1 MIGTV
6 RLSIQLFFLFICWIK
21 RQSFLHSA
29 YHNPVDLWWVRMVGP
44 KEKKEHKDR
53 PTHRSTGLR
62 LANGHIKEEEKW
74 MIDRAHIIFSLI
86 NVGTDDRSLFIFS
99 FFFVPARLSF
109 PFRRAIHLQMTSW
122 GSIAL
127 LLKRKWK
134 RKSFVTVG
142 KTWLIIKWKEPSKA
156 WSQRDEVLFHFILSA
171 NGLLP
176 TLRFPLLNCVRWR
189 ASWLMAETSDHSVGP

>member
-1 MIGTV
+1 
-6 RLSIQLFFLFICWIK
+6 
-21 RQSFLHSA
+21 
-29 YHNPVDLWWVRMVGP
+29 
-44 KEKKEHKDR
+44 
-53 PTHRSTGLR
+53 
-62 LANGHIKEEEKW
+62 

-156 WSQRDEVLFHFILSA
+156 WPHQRILLFILYYQPMVCYRRYDFLFIGSRISVFMLAIIGPQARA
-171 NGLLP
+171 NRRRSYILEP
-176 TLRFPLLNCVRWR
+176 IKKKKTKVNVRTQEEKKR
-189 ASWLMAETSDHSVGP
+189 ESPHTFVFISFLCWLTRI

>member
-1 MIGTV
+1 
-6 RLSIQLFFLFICWIK
+6 
-21 RQSFLHSA
+21 
-29 YHNPVDLWWVRMVGP
+29 
-44 KEKKEHKDR
+44 
-53 PTHRSTGLR
+53 
-62 LANGHIKEEEKW
+62 

-156 WSQRDEVLFHFILSA
+156 WPHQRILLFILYYQPMVCYRRYDFLFIGSRISVFMSA
-171 NGLLP
+171 CIKEMKETDDADMMMTEILYSWANKKEE
-176 TLRFPLLNCVRWR
+176 NEKSMR
-189 ASWLMAETSDHSVGP
+189 AHSFSLDSKSPHQ